1 MTTLQDICVQV
12 RVLVGA
18 CRDDIPESTIEET
31 VQNYWTVSFP
41 ALIKTDDRHGTYYFT
56 TIKGVSTYPHP
67 KNYFDLNPPALC
79 EGYGM
84 RVVYDP
90 MALSSLDRYWYEQPL
105 ILKPTSESTYTTIL
119 RFSPYVESINVFSTD
134 GTYSYD
140 SKEISYDEASR
151 ELTAKLPSALHPD
164 SELKVKY
171 TYCEETRPSWILITP
186 QKLVLYPSPDANYSI
201 ALAGIKRPEALP
213 YQGTISIPEEYIE
226 LIVYGAALKLI
237 APIDLNYH
245 HSLYPIYLQKKR
257 LAMART
263 HHHLSYK
270 LVQGI

>member
-1 MTTLQDICVQV
+1 MTTLQDMCLQV
-12 RVLVGA
+12 RLLVGA
-18 CRDDIPESTIEET
+18 CRDDISESTIEET
-31 VQNYWTVSFP
+31 VQNFWTVSFP
-41 ALIKTDDRHGTYYFT
+41 ALIKTDDRHGSYYFT
-56 TIKGVSTYPHP
+56 TKQGVSTYPHP

-90 MALSSLDRYWYEQPL
+90 MALSSLDRYWHEQLLELNPS
-105 ILKPTSESTYTTIL
+105 TESTYTTIL
-119 RFSPYVESINVFSTD
+119 KFSPYVDSINVFSTD
-134 GTYSYD
+134 ETYTHD
-140 SKEISYDEASR
+140 SEEVSYDEASR
-151 ELTAKLPSALHPD
+151 ELIVKLPSSLHPD

-171 TYCEETRPSWILITP
+171 TYYKESRPSWILITP
-186 QKLVLYPSPDANYSI
+186 KKLVVYPSPDANYSI
-201 ALAGIKRPEALP
+201 TLAGIKRPESLP
-213 YQGTISIPEEYIE
+213 YQGPISIPEEYLD
-226 LIVYGAALKLI
+226 LIIYGAALKLI